1 MIEVKIGDILD
12 SQCHALV
19 NTVNCVGV
27 MGKGI
32 ALAFKKRYPIMF
44 EDYVRRCEKGQVSL
58 GQPYPYEVQDGH
70 VVINFPTK
78 DHWRSVSRLSDIIAG
93 LEHLQENYEA
103 WGLRSIAVPPLGCG
117 NGQLEWQVVGP
128 TLHRELMKLNIPVEL
143 YAPAGTP
150 TSQMQLAFFE
160 TSDAT
165 ITRGSVERF
174 VEPAWV
180 TLPETVKRI
189 ESRSIHWPVGRVRF
203 QKIAYFLEALGVP
216 LRLGHERGSYGP
228 YSAALKPVTARLLN
242 NGLLTEERKG
252 NMMELRAGITF
263 DDARKAYDESLNS
276 WATAVDRVADLFA
289 RMRTDQAEL
298 AASVHLVANELAAS
312 LGRAPTE
319 VEVRDEVLRWKE
331 RRRPPLTV
339 RDVEGAIANLAVLG
353 WLDVEI
359 SPEIHPDFDD
369 DSMPVA

>member
-1 MIEVKIGDILD
+1 
-12 SQCHALV
+12 
-19 NTVNCVGV
+19 

-44 EDYVRRCEKGQVSL
+44 EDYVRRCENGEVSL
-58 GQPYPYEVQDGH
+58 GNPYPYEVNDGH

-78 DHWRSVSRLSDIIAG
+78 DHWRSVSRLSDIVAG
-93 LEHLQENYEA
+93 LQHLQENYKA

-117 NGQLEWQVVGP
+117 NGQLEWRVVGP
-128 TLHRELMKLNIPVEL
+128 TLHRELMKLEIPVDL

-160 TSDAT
+160 PPDAT
-165 ITRGSVERF
+165 VAHGSVERF
-174 VEPAWV
+174 VDPAWV

-216 LRLGHERGSYGP
+216 LRLAHERGSYGP
-228 YSAALKPVTARLLN
+228 YSSALKPVTARLLN
-242 NGLLTEERKG
+242 NGLLEEERKG
-252 NMMELRAGITF
+252 NMIELKVGITF
-263 DDARKAYDESLNS
+263 DDARKAYDESLEH
-276 WATAVDRVADLFA
+276 WAPAVDRVADLFA

-298 AASVHLVANELAAS
+298 AASVHLVAKELAAS
-312 LGRAPTE
+312 LSRTPTE

-353 WLDVEI
+353 WLDVQV
-359 SPEIHPDFDD
+359 SPEIHSDFEDD
-369 DSMPVA
+369 AVPVA